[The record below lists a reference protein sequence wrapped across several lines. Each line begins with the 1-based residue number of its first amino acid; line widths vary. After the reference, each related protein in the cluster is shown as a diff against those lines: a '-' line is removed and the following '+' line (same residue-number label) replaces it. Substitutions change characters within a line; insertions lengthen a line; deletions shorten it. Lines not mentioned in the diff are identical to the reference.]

1 MGCINGALL
10 LERQIGFYVIYAF
23 IPTDRIQ
30 RFKPLHITTSTPVRV
45 LEHLADRIGEKN
57 FIFERAVDSCFLR
70 AAFLCLGLA
79 SGSN

>member
-30 RFKPLHITTSTPVRV
+30 RFKPFHITTRPVVV
-45 LEHLADRIGEKN
+45 LEQLADRNGEKH
-57 FIFERAVDSCFLR
+57 FIFERSVDSCFLR

>member
-30 RFKPLHITTSTPVRV
+30 RFKPLHITTRPEVV
-45 LEHLADRIGEKN
+45 LEQLAYRNGEKH
-57 FIFERAVDSCFLR
+57 FIFELAVDSCFLR